1 MTATASERV
10 ERVLAILPWLIEH
23 PDVPVGEVCRR
34 FDVDRDDLVRDLE
47 TVFMEVGVHPFT
59 PDARVDVVIDDDRV
73 SVHLGDYFRRPLR
86 LTPEEAVTLLAA
98 GRAALDGPEPPPAL
112 APAVDKLAAVLGA
125 AGERVDVR
133 TGGADPTVLA
143 AVRRAV
149 EEHRV
154 LTIDYWSFGRDEFSR
169 REVEPARLELADG
182 HWYLRAHCR
191 TAGADRVFRVDR
203 VVRAVV
209 DDESFAPVEA
219 PDPFDFDPSVVD
231 RSIALVLGPSTEW
244 VAETYPV
251 ADVVDLPDGRRR
263 VVLGVTATAWLER
276 LLLRLG
282 AAGEPTDADT
292 GASLAP
298 VASRAADRVL
308 QRYR

>member
-1 MTATASERV
+1 MSATASERV

-23 PDVPVGEVCRR
+23 PDVEVAEVCRR
-34 FDVDRDDLVRDLE
+34 FDVARDDLVRDLD

-59 PDARVDVVIDDDRV
+59 PDARVDVVIDEDRV

-112 APAVDKLAAVLGA
+112 GPAVDKLAAVLGA
-125 AGERVDVR
+125 AGERVDVN
-133 TGGADPTVLA
+133 TGGADPDVLA
-143 AVRRAV
+143 TVRQAV
-149 EEHRV
+149 EEHGV
-154 LTIDYWSFGRDEFSR
+154 LELDYWSFGRDEFTR

-191 TAGADRVFRVDR
+191 TAGGDRVFRVDR
-203 VVRAVV
+203 MVAATATG
-209 DDESFAPVEA
+209 EHFAAADA
-219 PDPFDFDPSVVD
+219 PEPFDFDPSLVD
-231 RSIALVLGPSTEW
+231 RSLALVLGPDTAW

-282 AAGEPTDADT
+282 PDAEPTDADT
-292 GASLAP
+292 GEGLAP
-298 VASRAADRVL
+298 VAARAADRVL
-308 QRYR
+308 RRYR